1 LLNSLFATPAPE
13 SPLGAFLERWDIVLL
28 GVGVLVTAALVN
40 LFAPK
45 RRRKIRRVLIMYM
58 LYVVVFGVA
67 WALGHVEKSGA
78 WAVRISVV
86 CDLLAAY
93 TLINIVGV
101 LVFDIAAPLISG
113 DLRSI
118 STDLM
123 IGVAYLVSTFGIL
136 RSAGA
141 DPTSVLATSAVVGA
155 ILTLSL
161 QATIGNILGGF
172 ALQIDGSIHVGDWLQ
187 LADGSQGKVKEIR
200 WRHTVLETRNWD
212 TLVVPNSSLLA
223 ANILILG
230 KREGQPIQ
238 HRMWVYFN
246 VDFRFAPTHVIETV
260 ETALRAAPIEGVA
273 LVPPANCICYD
284 YSKDHKESYTYYAVR
299 YWLTDLANDDP
310 TSSRVRLR
318 IYTALRRGGIPLAL
332 PASTT
337 FFRTPEDKTV
347 EAVKTHERR
356 LAALQ
361 ANDILAHLT
370 LEERERL
377 VDHLLYAPFSRGET
391 ITKQGA
397 VAHWLYLLSHGTVEI
412 RMHIEGGT
420 EKVISKLDGPSYF
433 GEMAVMTG
441 APRTADV
448 VAVTDVECWRL
459 DKEAFEKVIVARP
472 EIAMQLSE
480 LLAKRRMELQGI
492 RATMDAEAAKAK
504 EAMIQ
509 ADILER
515 MQKFFGLSPDSIRP
529 Q

>member
-1 LLNSLFATPAPE
+1 
-13 SPLGAFLERWDIVLL
+13 
-28 GVGVLVTAALVN
+28 
-40 LFAPK
+40 
-45 RRRKIRRVLIMYM
+45 
-58 LYVVVFGVA
+58 
-67 WALGHVEKSGA
+67 
-78 WAVRISVV
+78 
-86 CDLLAAY
+86 
-93 TLINIVGV
+93 
-101 LVFDIAAPLISG
+101 
-113 DLRSI
+113 
-118 STDLM
+118 
-123 IGVAYLVSTFGIL
+123 
-136 RSAGA
+136 
-141 DPTSVLATSAVVGA
+141 
-155 ILTLSL
+155 
-161 QATIGNILGGF
+161 
-172 ALQIDGSIHVGDWLQ
+172 
-187 LADGSQGKVKEIR
+187 
-200 WRHTVLETRNWD
+200 
-212 TLVVPNSSLLA
+212 LA
-223 ANILILG
+223 ANIVILG
-230 KREGQPIQ
+230 KREGQPLQ

-246 VDFRFAPTHVIETV
+246 VDFRFAPTHVIETI

-273 LVPPANCICYD
+273 QTPAPNCICYD
-284 YSKDHKESYTYYAVR
+284 YSRDHKESYTYYAVR

-318 IYTALRRGGIPLAL
+318 IYTALRRAGIPLAL
-332 PASTT
+332 PAATT

-370 LEERERL
+370 IEEREKL

-397 VAHWLYLLSHGTVEI
+397 VAHWLYLLSQGTVEV

-420 EKVISKLDGPSYF
+420 EKVISKLEGPSYF

-441 APRTADV
+441 SPRTADV

-504 EAMIQ
+504 QAMIQ

-529 Q
+529 S